1 MHCTL
6 KNELKQIKSC
16 NNKSNYQKLNYLPAI
31 LIIDDLNNLSNE
43 KVKHLLVPAS
53 DDLLLLF
60 VIFDSQWRVFV

>member
-16 NNKSNYQKLNYLPAI
+16 NNNYQKLNYLPAI